1 MCYSPAREPSM
12 PLFSSKWVK
21 LLRSWPSADPSPI
34 TLPPAP
40 TMGPSLCHMW
50 VWLVSS
56 GRDCVRSGPLPFSR
70 LLPVLGKAPGI
81 QQDPAECQ
89 TLWETSWPCLPVLAE
104 CCVLL
109 LFLQH
114 LDWPLMRRSFYDQFF
129 SRPWAPQ
136 GLPFNWRPT
145 LTDWPLGVCG
155 LAQCLTQGLSQW
167 KGKRAVS
174 RQVRR
179 DHEILDSGS
188 QRWGWVQGLATK
200 TQLEKSWKQNKT
212 HIFPLSWDSV
222 SL

>member
-1 MCYSPAREPSM
+1 MYKTQMCYSPAREPSM
-12 PLFSSKWVK
+12 LLFSSKWVK

-114 LDWPLMRRSFYDQFF
+114 LDWPFDETLILWPVFQQAMSSSRS
-129 SRPWAPQ
+129 
-136 GLPFNWRPT
+136 T
-145 LTDWPLGVCG
+145 LQLKAYPYWLTLGCV
-155 LAQCLTQGLSQW
+155 
-167 KGKRAVS
+167 
-174 RQVRR
+174 
-179 DHEILDSGS
+179 
-188 QRWGWVQGLATK
+188 WGGEFL
-200 TQLEKSWKQNKT
+200 
-212 HIFPLSWDSV
+212 HF
-222 SL
+222 